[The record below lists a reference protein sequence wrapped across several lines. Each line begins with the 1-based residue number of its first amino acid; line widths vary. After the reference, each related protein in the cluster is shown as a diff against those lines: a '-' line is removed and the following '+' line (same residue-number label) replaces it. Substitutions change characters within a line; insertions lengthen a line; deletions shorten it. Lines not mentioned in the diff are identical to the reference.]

1 MLSTH
6 NSQKFSILIIYSPQD
21 FTEVSQIF
29 AYYLKFK
36 DAETNAQLTTVTKRI
51 TISYNDR
58 NFLSQWFAKYF
69 EWKTLVHKI
78 GTFNISQLN
87 GNLGAQKC
95 WFITAVFFFTEPSSS
110 QCQQGQRGEH
120 CRRAR
125 GHPETGLDFRPAP
138 KIDTLK
144 LG

>member
-6 NSQKFSILIIYSPQD
+6 NSQKFSILIIYIPQD
-21 FTEVSQIF
+21 FTDVSQIF

-95 WFITAVFFFTEPSSS
+95 
-110 QCQQGQRGEH
+110 
-120 CRRAR
+120 
-125 GHPETGLDFRPAP
+125 
-138 KIDTLK
+138 
-144 LG
+144 

>member
-1 MLSTH
+1 MLFTH
-6 NSQKFSILIIYSPQD
+6 NSQKFSILIIYIPQD

-69 EWKTLVHKI
+69 EWKALVHKI

-95 WFITAVFFFTEPSSS
+95 
-110 QCQQGQRGEH
+110 
-120 CRRAR
+120 
-125 GHPETGLDFRPAP
+125 
-138 KIDTLK
+138 
-144 LG
+144 